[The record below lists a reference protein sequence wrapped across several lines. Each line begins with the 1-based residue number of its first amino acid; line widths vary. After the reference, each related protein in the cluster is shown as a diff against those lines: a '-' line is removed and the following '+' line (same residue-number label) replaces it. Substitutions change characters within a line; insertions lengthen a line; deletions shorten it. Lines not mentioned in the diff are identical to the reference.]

1 MHQQR
6 KQIIMATFSFRK
18 QVTAQSNFEK
28 ETRKLEKMFIEV
40 TDAGQE
46 NIQSQEEKTRK
57 LQQEVLS
64 LEKEI
69 GLEEDKLTTHLL
81 SLVSRENNYAS
92 SVVELMKI
100 RRQFYQNAF
109 NTINGELPRLERII
123 QV

>member
-1 MHQQR
+1 
-6 KQIIMATFSFRK
+6 MATFSFRK